1 MAWMEEKYFSKTEF
15 DKIIE
20 ELSTFIKAEYE
31 PADTIERNGSKHDVF
46 YDGKGLFFYP
56 GYMYTKP
63 QGETADV
70 RFFVIEYGESIEELQ
85 DDLGDEG
92 GQFFPEDYESKEAMF
107 EAMLKEIEG

>member
-1 MAWMEEKYFSKTEF
+1 MAWMEKNYFSKSEF

-20 ELSTFIKAEYE
+20 ELFAFVKTRYE
-31 PADTIERNGSKHDVF
+31 PVDTIERNGSKREVF
-46 YDGKGLFFYP
+46 YDGKELYFYP

-63 QGETADV
+63 KGDTADS
-70 RFFVIEYGESIEELQ
+70 RFFVIEYGETIEELR

-107 EAMLKEIEG
+107 EAILKEIEG